1 MPDLLCSCPV
11 CGAPAFRSRVVC
23 RECASQLDS
32 ECFDSFMDRCPVC
45 FYPRVASLYRC
56 TRCRGNE
63 GSAPRIFPVARY
75 DGKISYAVI
84 DGLKF
89 RGQRKLA
96 PVVALYLRRA
106 LDVLDPE
113 GKALIVPVPCSA
125 TRLERFGFDHMTDV
139 CKALGREFLPLIVNR
154 SAAAGPCA
162 QQKMLDREH
171 RIESSEGKFAI
182 NRNIEIID
190 TLKSR
195 PVVVV
200 DDIVTTM
207 STMKAATALL
217 KEEGFEDVS
226 GASWLAEL

>member
-1 MPDLLCSCPV
+1 MIRIVSRCPI
-11 CGAPAFRSRVVC
+11 CGNPVLKGEVIC
-23 RECASQLDS
+23 RDCRRQLDS

-75 DGKISYAVI
+75 DGKMSYAVI

-96 PVVALYLRRA
+96 PVVALYRRRA
-106 LDVLDPE
+106 LDGLDPE

-125 TRLERFGFDHMTDV
+125 TRLERFGIDHMTDV

-154 SAAAGPCA
+154 SAAAGPSA
-162 QQKMLDREH
+162 QQKMLDREQ

-182 NRNIEIID
+182 NRNIEDID

-207 STMKAATALL
+207 STMKAAIALL
-217 KEEGFEDVS
+217 KEEGFEDVC